1 MRKELFN
8 IRVQIFSL
16 AILMAVSVNS
26 LGQNQNI
33 GYFESDF
40 VLSKIPEYNGLEQQL
55 KILSDK
61 WGQEILEIELEIEQL
76 EQDYAAK
83 EILYSEE
90 IKQEKIDEIKSR
102 KRELENLKVQ
112 KFGPNGEYIRKQK
125 ELLEPIQRQV
135 FAAVRRVAQR
145 NGMDF
150 VFDRSGDIYMVY
162 ARGEWNLNNDILEEL
177 GIETEQ

>member
-1 MRKELFN
+1 MLTNFLN
-8 IRVQIFSL
+8 IKYFFWLLIIVVLGNQQL
-16 AILMAVSVNS
+16 N
-26 LGQNQNI
+26 GQNQKI
-33 GYFESDF
+33 GFYESDF
-40 VLSKIPEYNGLEQQL
+40 ILSKIPEYAGMEQQL
-55 KILSDK
+55 KVISDK
-61 WGQEILEIELEIEQL
+61 WKEEIQDLQLQIEDLQ
-76 EQDYAAK
+76 QDFTAK

-90 IKQEKIDEIKSR
+90 IKKEKTDEIKLR
-102 KRELENLKVQ
+102 KRELDNFRVQ
-112 KFGPNGEYIRKQK
+112 KFGPNGEYFNKQK

>member
-1 MRKELFN
+1 MRFRLSKLHITCFCVAVFLMSAN
-8 IRVQIFSL
+8 ITAQD
-16 AILMAVSVNS
+16 
-26 LGQNQNI
+26 QKI
-33 GYFESDF
+33 GFYESDII
-40 VLSKIPEYNGLEQQL
+40 LTKIPEYNGIEQQL
-55 KILSDK
+55 KILTDK
-61 WGQEILEIELEIEQL
+61 WKQEIQEKQLEIEQL
-76 EQDYAAK
+76 EQDYSAK

-90 IKQEKIDEIKSR
+90 IKKEKIQEIKSR
-102 KRELENLKVQ
+102 KRELDNLRAQ
-112 KFGPNGEYIRKQK
+112 KFGPEGEYFKKQR

-145 NGMDF
+145 NGFDF